1 MSDSHS
7 DSSQQRPSQ
16 IAIDDRDLIEE
27 GSPESS
33 RPQQL
38 LCSLRT
44 FERELQVEFDHQLLG
59 RIRLCGRCALCWN
72 LVEIGQQVPNNESDD
87 FVDYVSWFIRLL
99 RRVFRS
105 ARPAPTHT
113 VLARPDRWIL
123 ARAQIFS
130 DRNRP
135 E

>member
-7 DSSQQRPSQ
+7 DGSQQRLTQ

-33 RPQQL
+33 RPQQM
-38 LCSLRT
+38 LCSLCT
-44 FERELQVEFDHQLLG
+44 FERELQVEIDHQLLG
-59 RIRLCGRCALCWN
+59 RLRLCGRCALCWN
-72 LVEIGQQVPNNESDD
+72 LVEIGQQVPNNESED
-87 FVDYVSWFIRLL
+87 FTDYVRWFIRLL
-99 RRVFRS
+99 RRIFRF
-105 ARPAPTHT
+105 ARPAPSHT
-113 VLARPDRWIL
+113 VVVRPDGWIL

-130 DRNRP
+130 DRTRQ